1 MAYVKNVDG
10 FVGWYRGLGPKLC
23 ASTVS
28 GITFERVHEVI
39 RIRGG
44 RTPEIDEN
52 TTEEER

>member
-1 MAYVKNVDG
+1 VAYVKSVDG

-28 GITFERVHEVI
+28 GITYEKVYEAIKFEDD
-39 RIRGG
+39 
-44 RTPEIDEN
+44 RTTETDED